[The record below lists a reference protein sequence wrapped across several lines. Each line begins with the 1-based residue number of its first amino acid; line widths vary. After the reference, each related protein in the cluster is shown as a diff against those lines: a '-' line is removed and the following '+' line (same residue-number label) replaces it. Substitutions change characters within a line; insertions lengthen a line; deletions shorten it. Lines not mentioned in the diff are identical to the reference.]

1 MAELS
6 GNHNGDINR
15 ALKLIEIAAE
25 SGADAVKLQTYTADS
40 LVLDC
45 DRPEFV
51 LSAPASTWNG
61 RRLYD
66 LYREA
71 HTPWGWHKDLFARA
85 EELGITIFS
94 APFDK
99 AAVGLLEGLGTPA
112 YKLASNELHD
122 WPLVAEIVRTGK
134 PIILS
139 AGVATLEDLTNTLEF
154 MRREGA
160 RDIVVLHCVS
170 AYPAPLE
177 DTNLRTMED
186 IARRFDVVVGLSDH
200 TMGVEAS
207 VAAVV
212 HGASVIEKH
221 ITLDRHDGGPDS
233 SFSLEPDELKTL
245 CRETKAA
252 WKNPEG
258 ARYDPVILGEVKY
271 GGTTDLKTKGIY
283 TRQFWTIRDIKAGD
297 IFSEDNI
304 KSIRGPSDS
313 GAVSTM
319 SYKEIYGAIAR
330 EDIAR
335 HEPVLPSMV
344 GKRRKPA

>member
-1 MAELS
+1 M
-6 GNHNGDINR
+6 
-15 ALKLIEIAAE
+15 
-25 SGADAVKLQTYTADS
+25 
-40 LVLDC
+40 LDC
-45 DRPEFV
+45 DRSEFV
-51 LSAPASTWNG
+51 LNAPASTWNG
-61 RRLYD
+61 CRLYD

-71 HTPWGWHKDLFARA
+71 HTPWEWHKDLFARA
-85 EELGITIFS
+85 VELGITIFS

-99 AAVGLLEGLGTPA
+99 AAVGLLEDLGTPA

-139 AGVATLEDLTNTLEF
+139 AGVATLEDLTNTLDF
-154 MRREGA
+154 MRGEGA

-186 IARRFDVVVGLSDH
+186 IAQRFDVVVGLSDH
-200 TMGVEAS
+200 TLGIEAS

-233 SFSLEPDELKTL
+233 SFSLEPDELITL

-252 WKNPEG
+252 WQNPKT
-258 ARYDPVILGEVKY
+258 ARYDPVILGEVRY

-283 TRQFWTIRDIKAGD
+283 TRQFWTIRDIRAGD
-297 IFSEDNI
+297 VFSEDNI

-319 SYKEIYGAIAR
+319 SYKEIYGAIAQK
-330 EDIAR
+330 DIAR
-335 HEPVLPSMV
+335 HEPVLPAMV